1 MNQESESRSKPG
13 KRGFWKWLL
22 AGTVLL
28 IAVSVLVVLK
38 SDDVLLPYD
47 DLKVVEAPVPDIHTN
62 GYLYLREKWGQ
73 WPRNGPYERV
83 KAMANGQEPPDQAF
97 IDRLRNGRANSV
109 EDWRTALAM
118 PEWRLPFPVSDGVE
132 TGSWMILPV
141 QLLVF
146 DAMISLR
153 TGDAGPAIALQQE
166 MALWINRHLAG
177 GDGITSVLVATAAME
192 MVADLGCGVLALGN
206 PDSGQLGVMARVWGE
221 EPLISEA
228 WQSAVRKDG
237 AVFRSMVD
245 QVQSGAGPFG
255 EAQFRSKWR
264 EKLLF
269 KKNRTLNAYHESLR
283 KIAAAP
289 FQPFPSLVA
298 ARQAGYGIL
307 PESDRPLLGPLNPNA
322 TGNLFVRGTR
332 GLRLL
337 VLWQYKALFI
347 PRAMRVRL
355 AIHQWCQS
363 HPGQRP
369 STLTELT
376 PDFLP
381 EVPKDPWNGAPLL
394 WDHATGTVY
403 AVGADWNPD
412 PPVFP
417 PEDRG
422 WTATNPKAP
431 GLRMALPLPASAA
444 PAAPAYPAAKAA
456 ADPHP
461 EETE

>member
-1 MNQESESRSKPG
+1 MNQESESRPKPG

-83 KAMANGQEPPDQAF
+83 KAMANGQEPQDQAF

-153 TGDAGPAIALQQE
+153 AGDAGPAIALQQE
-166 MALWINRHLAG
+166 MALWIKRHLAG

-221 EPLISEA
+221 EPLIAEA

-237 AVFRSMVD
+237 AVFRSMMD

-283 KIAAAP
+283 KIVAAP
-289 FQPFPSLVA
+289 FQPFPSLLA
-298 ARQAGYGIL
+298 AQQAGYGLL
-307 PESDRPLLGPLNPNA
+307 PESDHPLLGQWNPNT
-322 TGNLFVRGTR
+322 TGNLFLRGTR
-332 GLRLL
+332 GLGLL
-337 VLWQYKALFI
+337 VLSQYKALFI
-347 PRAMRVRL
+347 PRAMKVRL
-355 AIHQWCQS
+355 AVHGWRRN
-363 HPGQRP
+363 HPSQRP
-369 STLTELT
+369 STLTELA

-431 GLRMALPLPASAA
+431 GLRMALRLPASAA
-444 PAAPAYPAAKAA
+444 PAAPAYPAANVV